1 MARNRRGLNHA
12 TIGQWGEWVR
22 HNLRLAAG
30 ADLSRAWPLNFM
42 RGDRLRPSLLNKFPM
57 IVVVAAVVVWGMHSG
72 LARGQSPAA
81 ETAAVSAQPASQVQV
96 QEVPTPETTEGT
108 GSDLYL
114 LDNGDRLKVS
124 IYGREDLTGE
134 YRVQDDGQVRIP
146 TLGGFVAAGRP
157 AAQLEGVIRN
167 AVEQTLHRQ
176 GHVIVE
182 VVERRPVFVAGLVVK
197 PGSFPFSPG
206 MTVIHAT
213 ALAGGTMSAAAASW
227 LPTEALREGAR
238 LVSAKE
244 ELKRLLARHARLRAE
259 RDGLREIAVPSE
271 LVEAAG
277 ADEAGQLIGD
287 EQALHE
293 QQLAGFARQQVA
305 IQTAILEATNE
316 VAAYERELANIGE
329 QRRIRQASFDTV
341 QTLSKRGLTTL
352 QRLTDAELL
361 LANIDRDAQGAIA
374 NVARSKQNVARN
386 ERDLAL
392 LMIDLKIRTEKD
404 LQAVG
409 EQIAKAYAAMEGSA
423 KIIHSAAGLPALMLT
438 QDKEL
443 RFRYEVLRKN
453 AQGRLAAI
461 LATETTPLLPG
472 DVLRISAM
480 SSR

>member
-244 ELKRLLARHARLRAE
+244 ELKRAVSARM
-259 RDGLREIAVPSE
+259 
-271 LVEAAG
+271 AAL
-277 ADEAGQLIGD
+277 QL
-287 EQALHE
+287 
-293 QQLAGFARQQVA
+293 
-305 IQTAILEATNE
+305 T
-316 VAAYERELANIGE
+316 
-329 QRRIRQASFDTV
+329 
-341 QTLSKRGLTTL
+341 
-352 QRLTDAELL
+352 
-361 LANIDRDAQGAIA
+361 
-374 NVARSKQNVARN
+374 
-386 ERDLAL
+386 
-392 LMIDLKIRTEKD
+392 
-404 LQAVG
+404 
-409 EQIAKAYAAMEGSA
+409 
-423 KIIHSAAGLPALMLT
+423 
-438 QDKEL
+438 
-443 RFRYEVLRKN
+443 
-453 AQGRLAAI
+453 
-461 LATETTPLLPG
+461 
-472 DVLRISAM
+472 
-480 SSR
+480 